1 MTAND
6 RAPSA
11 WTRGLAPRVHA
22 GSTFALVIVVIAAA
36 AAWPIY
42 RTSAFVLLV
51 AVSVSLATVVAF
63 AARAFAWSGWIV
75 CGVLTGVVLVT
86 GIPLA
91 VPSRM
96 GDAGDLLRGWGEV
109 AAGVVLGW
117 KDLLTV
123 ELPVG
128 SYRNL
133 LVPALIVFL
142 VGTSAVL
149 LLSWR
154 AGRRAYLAVP
164 VALSMVSF
172 GLVFGRADVSAPWT
186 VGSITLYAP
195 VETVLGISGLLAT
208 LLWLSWRTHD
218 ERARALR
225 RAADSSGVRV
235 ARRISPTDRHRVM
248 LGLAMIAG
256 CALVA
261 VVVVPFVARG
271 MDRDVLR
278 SAVGPQID
286 LSAQVSPLTEHRGMF
301 DDARASEV
309 LFTISGEE
317 LPARVRLATLT
328 DYDGEVFRT
337 GEGAGAFLRLPS
349 AIDPGTGR
357 TIDAHIEVSDLGGV
371 WMPTVGRL
379 HRVEFDGQRAAELA
393 DGFYYS
399 TDADAG
405 IQIAGGGLTDGD
417 AYVIH
422 AVESAVP
429 ELTTVTAPG
438 AEAIED
444 APESVRTWIERHLE
458 GVDGTAL
465 DGLVTLLRER
475 GYLSHALTVP
485 ETDTPEWVQALDG
498 YEFQPSASGHSL
510 GRIDAMFT
518 RLLEREDDPRAA
530 ASGNY
535 VAAVGD
541 DEQFAVAVAVIA
553 RELGFPARV
562 VVGARLVADDDT
574 LAVCD
579 AGICRA
585 GDVTAWTEVLS
596 SDGQWIPIDVT
607 PQHTRSPS
615 MEFTE
620 QRDPEVVT
628 DVRPDLVEEVVPP
641 APEQQDALV
650 DDGDQ
655 AGGSIDLTWL
665 WPALRGTAAGLLILL
680 LAVGPFLAVV
690 IAKALRRRARR
701 AATMPEA
708 RIAGGWE
715 EFLDAATDAGHTL
728 PRAATREEI
737 ARAVASPGAHHLAH
751 GADRAVF
758 AHGLGLDEA
767 DARAYWDAVEA
778 ERRALVPK
786 DALWR
791 RTATAV
797 SLRSIIRPLAPESGP
812 LPSSTERGRRSA
824 PHEPRPT
831 T

>member
-1 MTAND
+1 MTPND
-6 RAPSA
+6 RVPAA
-11 WTRGLAPRVHA
+11 RRGLPPRVLA
-22 GSTFALVIVVIAAA
+22 GSAFALVIVVVAAA

-51 AVSVSLATVVAF
+51 AVSVSVATVVAF
-63 AARAFAWSGWIV
+63 AARAFAWSGWTV
-75 CGVLTGVVLVT
+75 SGVLAGVVLVA

-96 GDAGDLLRGWGEV
+96 GDAADLLRGLGEV
-109 AAGVVLGW
+109 AAGVVVGW

-142 VGTSAVL
+142 VGTCAVL

-154 AGRRAYLAVP
+154 PGRRAYLAVP
-164 VALSMVSF
+164 VALAMVSF
-172 GLVFGRADVSAPWT
+172 GLFFGRDQVSAPWT
-186 VGSITLYAP
+186 VGPITLYAP
-195 VETVLGISGLLAT
+195 VETAIGIGGLIAT

-218 ERARALR
+218 ERTRALR
-225 RAADSSGVRV
+225 RAADSSGVRL
-235 ARRISPTDRHRVM
+235 ARRASPTDRHRSL
-248 LGLAMIAG
+248 LGLAMVVG

-261 VVVVPFVARG
+261 VVIVPFAAQG
-271 MDRDVLR
+271 ADRDVLR
-278 SAVGPQID
+278 SGVGPQID
-286 LSAQVSPLTEHRGMF
+286 LSAQVSPLTEHRTMF
-301 DDARASEV
+301 DDARSGDV
-309 LFTISGEE
+309 LFTITGEE

-328 DYDGEVFRT
+328 DYDGEIFRT

-349 AIDPGTGR
+349 AIDAGSGR
-357 TIDAHIEVSDLGGV
+357 TVEAHVDVSDLRGV
-371 WMPTVGRL
+371 WMPTLGRL
-379 HRVEFDGQRAAELA
+379 HSVDFEGPRAAELA

-399 TDADAG
+399 ADAAAG
-405 IQIAGGGLTDGD
+405 IQIAAGGLADGD

-422 AVESAVP
+422 AVEPVVP
-429 ELTTVTAPG
+429 ALSSVSAPG

-458 GVDGTAL
+458 GVDGAAL
-465 DGLVTLLRER
+465 DGLVALLRER
-475 GYLSHALTVP
+475 GYLSHALTTP
-485 ETDTPEWVQALDG
+485 ETDTPQWVQALDG

-562 VVGARLVADDDT
+562 VVGARLVADDDR

-579 AGICRA
+579 DGTCRSA
-585 GDVTAWTEVLS
+585 DVTAWTEVLS
-596 SDGQWIPIDVT
+596 SDGEWIPIDVT

-628 DVRPDLVEEVVPP
+628 EVRPDLVDEVVPP

-650 DDGDQ
+650 DDGDK
-655 AGGSIDLTWL
+655 AGPGLDLAWL
-665 WPALRGTAAGLLILL
+665 WPAARVTAVGLLILL
-680 LAVGPFLAVV
+680 LALGPFLAIA

-701 AATMPEA
+701 DAAMPEA

-737 ARAVASPGAHHLAH
+737 ATAVASPGARDLAR

-758 AHGLGLDEA
+758 AHGRGLTEE
-767 DARAYWDAVEA
+767 DARAYWDTVEA

-791 RTATAV
+791 RVSAAV
-797 SLRSIIRPLAPESGP
+797 SLRSIIRPLAPASGP